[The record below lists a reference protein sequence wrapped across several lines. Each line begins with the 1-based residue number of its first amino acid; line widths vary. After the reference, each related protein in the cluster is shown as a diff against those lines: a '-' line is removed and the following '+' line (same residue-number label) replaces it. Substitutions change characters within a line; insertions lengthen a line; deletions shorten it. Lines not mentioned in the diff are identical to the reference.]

1 MSTTTH
7 HHQYHHTSHHHDEA
21 AKAMTISYD
30 SSSSSYS
37 SYGLITPPSE
47 MRSNIIELDSTNPP
61 NTNILAPP
69 ANGRYFL
76 RKQPQSQP
84 PTYPTIINS
93 NNTTNN
99 NNNNNT
105 YNYTSYLQ
113 PRRRSV
119 SSNSTSASVSASAS
133 SATPS
138 SLLRPVSP
146 PLDIESRDF
155 NVGEFTATVLDPLLS
170 SVC

>member
-1 MSTTTH
+1 MSTYNRYH
-7 HHQYHHTSHHHDEA
+7 HHHHHHDDDDD
-21 AKAMTISYD
+21 AKAMIISYAD
-30 SSSSSYS
+30 SSYS

-47 MRSNIIELDSTNPP
+47 MRSNIELDNNPP
-61 NTNILAPP
+61 PHLPDPNTSNILAPP

-93 NNTTNN
+93 NNSNN
-99 NNNNNT
+99 
-105 YNYTSYLQ
+105 YNYNSYLH

-119 SSNSTSASVSASAS
+119 SSNSTSAS
-133 SATPS
+133 SATS
-138 SLLRPVSP
+138 SSVLRPVSP

-155 NVGEFTATVLDPLLS
+155 NVGDFTATVPIPSCIVYADGLDGLPAL
-170 SVC
+170 V